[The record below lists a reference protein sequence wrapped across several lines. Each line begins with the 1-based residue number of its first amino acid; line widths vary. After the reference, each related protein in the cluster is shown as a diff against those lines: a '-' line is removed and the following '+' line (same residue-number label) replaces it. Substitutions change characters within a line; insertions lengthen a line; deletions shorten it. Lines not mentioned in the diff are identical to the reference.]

1 MSGFLP
7 HKALHTMIPCVEHSV
22 PIPTPFVWLLP
33 LIMPASPFKLHL
45 LGSGSV
51 PKPKFDAPSLSSH
64 GTLSLPLL
72 DLNCLF
78 ICLLPSHI
86 MWQPW
91 GCITLISLQERACY
105 LTARSAVSW
114 QPPAVN
120 AFRICPSF
128 QAETMIFS
136 GSPSQWLSIIAAL
149 GPTPSSFSGKAL
161 SWPTLS
167 DLHGGLRCSLPHHTS
182 FIFPLTHVMSAL
194 GLKMFPPQ
202 PHLLTLTF
210 MVLLSNKPL
219 ALLNWSMHLFS
230 GEPKRDDELF
240 KGKGHILIQV
250 VSPASITTHNRVSV
264 NNLGRIE
271 WMNEC
276 SR

>member
-7 HKALHTMIPCVEHSV
+7 HKALYTMIPCLEHSV
-22 PIPTPFVWLLP
+22 PIPTPFIWLFL
-33 LIMPASPFKLHL
+33 LVMLASSNKLHL

-51 PKPKFDAPSLSSH
+51 PKPKFGAPSLSFH

-72 DLNCLF
+72 DLNGLF
-78 ICLLPSHI
+78 ICLLPNHI

-136 GSPSQWLSIIAAL
+136 GSRSQWLSIIAAL
-149 GPTPSSFSGKAL
+149 GPTRSSCSGQAL
-161 SWPTLS
+161 SWPAWS
-167 DLHGGLRCSLPHHTS
+167 DLHGGLRCSPPHHTS
-182 FIFPLTHVMSAL
+182 FISPLTHVMSAL
-194 GLKMFPPQ
+194 GAENVPF
-202 PHLLTLTF
+202 
-210 MVLLSNKPL
+210 
-219 ALLNWSMHLFS
+219 A
-230 GEPKRDDELF
+230 
-240 KGKGHILIQV
+240 
-250 VSPASITTHNRVSV
+250 VSPPHPHFYGIA
-264 NNLGRIE
+264 LQ
-271 WMNEC
+271 
-276 SR
+276 

>member
-149 GPTPSSFSGKAL
+149 RPAPSSFSGKAL

-194 GLKMFPPQ
+194 GPKMFLRNLTSSPS
-202 PHLLTLTF
+202 LLWCCSPIN
-210 MVLLSNKPL
+210 LLHSSIDQCICFLGNLREMMNFLKGR
-219 ALLNWSMHLFS
+219 AIF
-230 GEPKRDDELF
+230 LF
-240 KGKGHILIQV
+240 KLYLQL
-250 VSPASITTHNRVSV
+250 P
-264 NNLGRIE
+264 
-271 WMNEC
+271 
-276 SR
+276 

>member
-1 MSGFLP
+1 MLP
-7 HKALHTMIPCVEHSV
+7 CFEHSV
-22 PIPTPFVWLLP
+22 PIPTPFIWLLL
-33 LIMPASPFKLHL
+33 LIMLASSYKLHL

-78 ICLLPSHI
+78 ICLLPDHI
-86 MWQPW
+86 MWQLW

-128 QAETMIFS
+128 QAETMVFS
-136 GSPSQWLSIIAAL
+136 GSPSQWLSIIVAL
-149 GPTPSSFSGKAL
+149 GPTQSSFSGKAL

-182 FIFPLTHVMSAL
+182 FIFHLHMSCL
-194 GLKMFPPQ
+194 LWGLKMFPSQ
-202 PHLLTLTF
+202 SHLLTLTF
-210 MVLLSNKPL
+210 MVLVSNKPL
-219 ALLNWSMHLFS
+219 ALLNLSLHLFLENLRQTKS
-230 GEPKRDDELF
+230 FLQERVIFLF
-240 KGKGHILIQV
+240 KLYLQL
-250 VSPASITTHNRVSV
+250 P
-264 NNLGRIE
+264 
-271 WMNEC
+271 
-276 SR
+276 